1 MMADA
6 MSDTPTP
13 TPRTPRQCWDELRE
27 QVALSTRLLV
37 GFSGGADS
45 ALLAYAAH
53 DVLGEAA
60 VAATAVSASLPAA
73 ERSGAADFCRKLGI
87 AHVEV
92 CTDELG
98 RPEYARNGADRCF
111 HCKSALFDALEP
123 LARMSGADV
132 AVGTNL
138 DDLGSRY
145 RPGQAAATQRGVR
158 RPLADAGLTK
168 ADVRAVSALLDL
180 PSADK
185 PAAACLAS
193 RVAYGDRVT
202 EAVLAR
208 IEAAEVALHGLGF
221 VASRVRSH
229 ADGDGRSGRGARCRP
244 AAPARP
250 PRRGDRWGQGC
261 RFHVLLPRPRRLPVG
276 QHERPAH
283 HRPRHGLVSD
293 PHRTDDLGFAV
304 VDLDRERRQGL
315 PEIVYGPGKT
325 ADEIV
330 AIVTSLLTH
339 CAGPVLVSRLEPE
352 AAADVTARVPDAVY
366 DAGARVLA
374 WRASPAGDVRLAV
387 VSAGTSDGPVA
398 REAAG
403 VARAIG
409 LPVDEYADLGV
420 AGIHRLLDRA
430 DDIAGADLVI
440 VVAGMEGA
448 LASVVG
454 GLVPVPVIAV
464 PTSTGYGAALEGV
477 TALLAMLSSCAAG
490 VTVVGIDN
498 GLGAALAAHRLAAS
512 LHRAA
517 ERSP

>member
-1 MMADA
+1 M
-6 MSDTPTP
+6 TLPRP
-13 TPRTPRQCWDELRE
+13 TPRSPRQCWDDLRE
-27 QVALSTRLLV
+27 QVALSSRLLV

-73 ERSGAADFCRKLGI
+73 ERSGAADFCRQLGI

-145 RPGQAAATQRGVR
+145 RPGQAAAAQRGVR

-229 ADGDGRSGRGARCRP
+229 ADGTVARVEVP
-244 AAPARP
+244 AA
-250 PRRGDRWGQGC
+250 D
-261 RFHVLLPRPRRLPVG
+261 LP
-276 QHERPAH
+276 
-283 HRPRHGLVSD
+283 
-293 PHRTDDLGFAV
+293 
-304 VDLDRERRQGL
+304 
-315 PEIVYGPGKT
+315 
-325 ADEIV
+325 
-330 AIVTSLLTH
+330 
-339 CAGPVLVSRLEPE
+339 
-352 AAADVTARVPDAVY
+352 
-366 DAGARVLA
+366 
-374 WRASPAGDVRLAV
+374 
-387 VSAGTSDGPVA
+387 
-398 REAAG
+398 
-403 VARAIG
+403 
-409 LPVDEYADLGV
+409 
-420 AGIHRLLDRA
+420 RLLDLR
-430 DDIAGADLVI
+430 D
-440 VVAGMEGA
+440 E
-448 LASVVG
+448 
-454 GLVPVPVIAV
+454 
-464 PTSTGYGAALEGV
+464 V
-477 TALLAMLSSCAAG
+477 TAGVKAAG
-490 VTVVGIDN
+490 FTFCSLDLDGFRSGSMNDLLTIGRATV
-498 GLGAALAAHRLAAS
+498 S
-512 LHRAA
+512 
-517 ERSP
+517 